1 MDLGKWHRGRK
12 LHDEKGAAGAD
23 LVTSVTAV
31 KGNLEDTNVRGA
43 PEC

>member
-23 LVTSVTAV
+23 LVSVTAV